1 LFFKCNNLNSYE
13 TILIALFVIF
23 SFTSSAQTQTKK
35 ELKRLFINGEF
46 SLIYKEYKEA
56 LPSFMALYDA
66 GRRDANIKHRIGLCY
81 LNIPNQK
88 EKAIIYLVDA
98 TENISLNYNV
108 GLYTERNAPIETYLY
123 LGQAYRVTRQLE
135 EAIEAFTKYKELLS
149 PDDKEKHNIV
159 DAEITACK
167 NALELNKIP
176 TSIIES
182 NLGRN
187 INSNFNNINP
197 LVSEDE
203 ETIVFVS
210 QLRFYDAIFSSK
222 KRDGRW
228 LPARNISLD
237 FNSEHPLIPVYLTKD
252 GNTLYLQSNDNDD
265 FNLYTSKFIDG
276 LWQQPEKLNNN
287 INSSAAEMYACV
299 SDDGKTLYFTSDR
312 KGGFGGF
319 DIYKSEIDIE
329 GNWQKPV
336 NLGGTINTS
345 FDEVSPFITKDN
357 KTLYFSSQ
365 GHFNIGGF
373 DIYKSTKSG
382 SGWSKPE
389 NLGFPFNTT
398 DDDIFFFPL
407 KNGTIAYYSKFKE
420 SGYGDNDIYRIQ
432 IFERENIPEREKELN
447 IQNNT
452 SNN

>member
-1 LFFKCNNLNSYE
+1 MKHFLV
-13 TILIALFVIF
+13 ALFVIF
-23 SFTSSAQTQTKK
+23 SFSSQSQTQTKK

-56 LPSFMALYDA
+56 LPSFIALYDA

-88 EKAIIYLVDA
+88 DKAIIYLLDA
-98 TENISLNYNV
+98 TENISLDYNV

-123 LGQAYRVTRQLE
+123 LGRAYRVSRQLN
-135 EAIEAFTKYKELLS
+135 EAIAAFNKYKSYLKPEEE
-149 PDDKEKHNIV
+149 EKHKVV

-167 NALELNKIP
+167 NAIELDKTP

-187 INSNFNNINP
+187 INSQFNNINP

-210 QLRFYDAIFSSK
+210 ELRFYNGIFASK

-237 FNSEHPLIPVYLTKD
+237 FNSENPLIPVYLTKD

-265 FNLYTSKFIDG
+265 FNIYTSKFIDG
-276 LWQQPEKLNNN
+276 LWKEPEKLNNN

-319 DIYKSEIDIE
+319 DIYKSEIDVD
-329 GNWQKPV
+329 GNWQEPV
-336 NLGGTINTS
+336 NMGGTINTI
-345 FDEVSPFITKDN
+345 FDEASPFITEDN
-357 KTLYFSSQ
+357 KSLYFSSQ

-373 DIYKSTKSG
+373 DIFKSEKSG
-382 SGWSKPE
+382 SDWTKPE

-398 DDDIFFFPL
+398 DDDLFFFPL
-407 KNGTIAYYSKFKE
+407 KNGEIAYYSKFKE
-420 SGYGDNDIYRIQ
+420 SGYGENDIYRIQ
-432 IFERENIPEREKELN
+432 IFERENIPEKEKELN
-447 IQNNT
+447 IQTENT
-452 SNN
+452 TDK